1 MDEHSQM
8 TAAPAAPLEFL
19 AAHGVREEL
28 CRAVAQ
34 MGFTELT
41 EVQEK
46 AIPPMLAGKDVVGK
60 APTGT
65 GKTCAYGIPLI
76 ESIDPAQEK
85 PQALILCP
93 TRELCLQIAEELDRL
108 LVFLPQIRTVAVYG
122 GQPIEKQISR
132 LRAGA
137 QIVVATPGRM
147 QDHMDHHTVDV
158 RGITVCV
165 LDEADE
171 MLDMGFYRDVMK
183 IVDHLPARRH
193 LHMFSAT
200 ISREVMDISWKYQK
214 TPQEITVEPVEESA
228 PRIDQYSLLTT
239 GRNKLADLTEIMIR
253 CGYRRAMIF
262 CNTKY
267 ATEALCNQLIGL
279 NFKAECLNGDMPQ
292 AERNKIMG
300 RFRTGDLDVLVATD
314 VAARGIDVSDVQVV
328 FNYDLPQ
335 TNEYYLHRIGRTGR
349 AKREG
354 VSFLLYTAEDKK
366 RVREIIRYTQSDV
379 SEVKICGGKLV
390 PVSPN
395 PWKTSGI
402 TIMYSN

>member
-1 MDEHSQM
+1 MDYR
-8 TAAPAAPLEFL
+8 AL
-19 AAHGVREEL
+19 GIKEEIG
-28 CRAVAQ
+28 RAIEK
-34 MGFTELT
+34 MGFGELT

-46 AIPPMLAGKDVVGK
+46 AIPPMLAGRDVVGK

-65 GKTCAYGIPLI
+65 GKTCAFGIPI
-76 ESIDPAQEK
+76 IQQIDPALAK

-93 TRELCLQIAEELDRL
+93 TRELCLQIAEELTRL
-108 LVFLPQIRTVAVYG
+108 TEFLPEIRTIALYG
-122 GQPIEKQISR
+122 GQPIEKQIRR
-132 LRAGA
+132 LREGA
-137 QIVVATPGRM
+137 QILVATPGRM
-147 QDHMDHHTVDV
+147 QDHMDHRTVDV
-158 RGITVCV
+158 RQIAVTV

-171 MLDMGFYRDVMK
+171 MLDMGFYRAVMK
-183 IVDHLPARRH
+183 IVDHLPARKH

-214 TPQEITVEPVEESA
+214 DPLEITVDPVEESA

-239 GRNKLADLTEIMIR
+239 GRNKLADMTEIMVR
-253 CGYRRAMIF
+253 GGYRRAMVF

-267 ATEALCNQLIGL
+267 ATEALCNQLIRL

-292 AERNKIMG
+292 GERNRIMG
-300 RFRTGDLDVLVATD
+300 RFRTGEIDVLVATD

-349 AKREG
+349 AKKEG

-366 RVREIIRYTQSDV
+366 RVREMIRYAQ
-379 SEVKICGGKLV
+379 SEVTEVRLQFGKLV
-390 PVSPN
+390 EVKPN
-395 PWKTSGI
+395 PWSGGGI
-402 TIMYSN
+402 QILYSN

>member
-1 MDEHSQM
+1 MDYR
-8 TAAPAAPLEFL
+8 AL
-19 AAHGVREEL
+19 GIREEIG
-28 CRAVAQ
+28 RAIEK
-34 MGFTELT
+34 MGFGELT

-46 AIPPMLAGKDVVGK
+46 AIPPMLAGRDVVGK

-65 GKTCAYGIPLI
+65 GKTCAFGIPI
-76 ESIDPAQEK
+76 IQQIDPALAK

-93 TRELCLQIAEELDRL
+93 TRELCLQIAEELARL
-108 LVFLPQIRTVAVYG
+108 TEFLPEIRTIALYG
-122 GQPIEKQISR
+122 GQPIEKQIRR
-132 LRAGA
+132 LREGA
-137 QIVVATPGRM
+137 QILVATPGRM
-147 QDHMDHHTVDV
+147 QDHMDHRTVDV
-158 RGITVCV
+158 RKIAVAV

-183 IVDHLPARRH
+183 IVDHLPARKH

-214 TPQEITVEPVEESA
+214 DPLEITVDPVEESA
-228 PRIDQYSLLTT
+228 PKIDQYSMLTT
-239 GRNKLADLTEIMIR
+239 GRNKLADMTEIMIR
-253 CGYRRAMIF
+253 GGYRRAMVF

-267 ATEALCNQLIGL
+267 ATEALCNQLIRL

-292 AERNKIMG
+292 GERNKIMA
-300 RFRTGDLDVLVATD
+300 RFRAGEIDVLVATD

-349 AKREG
+349 AKKEG

-366 RVREIIRYTQSDV
+366 RVREMIRYTQS
-379 SEVKICGGKLV
+379 EVTEVRLQFGKLV
-390 PVSPN
+390 EVKPN
-395 PWKTSGI
+395 PWSGGGI
-402 TIMYSN
+402 QILYSN

>member
-1 MDEHSQM
+1 MDYR
-8 TAAPAAPLEFL
+8 AL
-19 AAHGVREEL
+19 GIKEEIG
-28 CRAVAQ
+28 RAIEK
-34 MGFTELT
+34 MGFGELT

-46 AIPPMLAGKDVVGK
+46 AIPPMLAGRDVVGK

-65 GKTCAYGIPLI
+65 GKTCAFGIPI
-76 ESIDPAQEK
+76 IQQIDPALAK

-93 TRELCLQIAEELDRL
+93 TRELCLQIAEELTRL
-108 LVFLPQIRTVAVYG
+108 TEFLPEIRTIALYG
-122 GQPIEKQISR
+122 GQPIEKQIRR
-132 LRAGA
+132 LREGA
-137 QIVVATPGRM
+137 QILVATPGRM
-147 QDHMDHHTVDV
+147 QDHMDHRTVDV
-158 RGITVCV
+158 RKIAVAV

-183 IVDHLPARRH
+183 IVDHLPARKH

-214 TPQEITVEPVEESA
+214 DPLEITVDPVEESA

-239 GRNKLADLTEIMIR
+239 GRNKLADMTEIMVR
-253 CGYRRAMIF
+253 GGYRRAMVF
-262 CNTKY
+262 CTTKY
-267 ATEALCNQLIGL
+267 ATEALCNQLIRL

-292 AERNKIMG
+292 GERNRIMG
-300 RFRTGDLDVLVATD
+300 RFRTGEIDVLVATD

-349 AKREG
+349 AKKEG

-366 RVREIIRYTQSDV
+366 RVREMIRYTQS
-379 SEVKICGGKLV
+379 EVTEVRLQFGKLV
-390 PVSPN
+390 EVKPN
-395 PWKTSGI
+395 PWSGGGI
-402 TIMYSN
+402 QILYSN

>member
-1 MDEHSQM
+1 MDYR
-8 TAAPAAPLEFL
+8 AL
-19 AAHGVREEL
+19 GIKEEIG
-28 CRAVAQ
+28 RAIEK
-34 MGFTELT
+34 MGFGELT

-46 AIPPMLAGKDVVGK
+46 AIPPMLAGRDVVGK

-65 GKTCAYGIPLI
+65 GKTCAFGIPI
-76 ESIDPAQEK
+76 IQQIDPALAK

-93 TRELCLQIAEELDRL
+93 TRELCLQIAEELTRL
-108 LVFLPQIRTVAVYG
+108 TEFLPEIRTIALYG
-122 GQPIEKQISR
+122 GQPIEKQIRR
-132 LRAGA
+132 LREGA
-137 QIVVATPGRM
+137 QILVATPGRM
-147 QDHMDHHTVDV
+147 QDHMDHRTVDV
-158 RGITVCV
+158 RKIAVAV

-183 IVDHLPARRH
+183 IVDHLPARKH

-214 TPQEITVEPVEESA
+214 NPLEITVDPVEESA

-239 GRNKLADLTEIMIR
+239 GRNKLADMTEIMVR
-253 CGYRRAMIF
+253 GGYRRAMVF

-267 ATEALCNQLIGL
+267 ATEALCNQLIRL

-292 AERNKIMG
+292 GERNRIMG
-300 RFRTGDLDVLVATD
+300 RFRSGEIDVLVATD
-314 VAARGIDVSDVQVV
+314 VAARGIDVSDVQVG

-349 AKREG
+349 AKKEG

-366 RVREIIRYTQSDV
+366 RVREMIRYTQS
-379 SEVKICGGKLV
+379 EVTEVRLQFGKLV
-390 PVSPN
+390 EVKPN
-395 PWKTSGI
+395 PWSGGGI
-402 TIMYSN
+402 QILYSN

>member
-1 MDEHSQM
+1 MWW
-8 TAAPAAPLEFL
+8 ARP
-19 AAHGVREEL
+19 
-28 CRAVAQ
+28 
-34 MGFTELT
+34 
-41 EVQEK
+41 
-46 AIPPMLAGKDVVGK
+46 
-60 APTGT
+60 
-65 GKTCAYGIPLI
+65 CAFGIPI
-76 ESIDPAQEK
+76 IQQIDPALAK

-93 TRELCLQIAEELDRL
+93 TRELCLQIAEELGRL
-108 LVFLPQIRTVAVYG
+108 TEFLPAIRTVALYG
-122 GQPIEKQISR
+122 GQPIEKQIR
-132 LRAGA
+132 KLRQGA
-137 QIVVATPGRM
+137 EILVATPGRM
-147 QDHMDHHTVDV
+147 QDHMDHRTVDV
-158 RGITVCV
+158 RAISVVV

-183 IVDHLPARRH
+183 IVGHLPARKH

-214 TPQEITVEPVEESA
+214 DPLEITVDPVEESA
-228 PRIDQYSLLTT
+228 PKIDQYSLLTT

-267 ATEALCNQLIGL
+267 ATEALCNQLIRL

-292 AERNKIMG
+292 GERNRIMG
-300 RFRTGDLDVLVATD
+300 RFRSGEIDVLVATD

-349 AKREG
+349 AKKEG

-366 RVREIIRYTQSDV
+366 RVREMIRYTQS
-379 SEVKICGGKLV
+379 EVTEVRLQFGKLV
-390 PVSPN
+390 EVKPN
-395 PWKTSGI
+395 PWSGGGI
-402 TIMYSN
+402 QILYSN